1 MKTFPLPSIA
11 LSLAL
16 LVVGIAQGQ
25 TTARTTTQ
33 PAAGTGTLIVL
44 NKDGASASII
54 DRSGGNELTRV
65 ETGRGPHEVAVSPD
79 GKIAVVGNYG
89 QQQQPGHTLTV
100 IDLTSQSIIKTIDLE
115 KYHRPHGIA
124 FLLDGKRVAV
134 TVEVEQKLLIVN
146 IDSGIVEMAID
157 TNARTS
163 HMVVLSPD
171 ANRAYVSNI
180 GSGSL
185 TVIDLEAATRIKTI
199 ETGQGAEGLDISP
212 DGLEVWVSNRD
223 ADTISIIDTQSLAVV
238 ETLKCAT
245 FPIRLKFTPDG
256 KRVLVSN
263 ARSGDVAIFDVK
275 KRAEITRIVMA
286 KDWKPPAGQED
297 LFRQGPVPIGIMIPP
312 DGKHAY
318 VANTN
323 VNLVTVIDLQTLII
337 TDRLTAG
344 DRPDGLGYTPLVLG
358 KE

>member
-25 TTARTTTQ
+25 SRAPATTQ
-33 PAAGTGTLIVL
+33 PTASTGTLIVL

-54 DRSGGNELTRV
+54 DQAGGNEITRID
-65 ETGRGPHEVAVSPD
+65 TGIGPHEVAVSPD

-89 QQQQPGHTLTV
+89 QQQPGHTLTV
-100 IDLTSQSIIKTIDLE
+100 IDLTSQSIVKTIDLE
-115 KYHRPHGIA
+115 KYHRPHGIV
-124 FLLDGKRVAV
+124 FMPDGKRVVV
-134 TVEVEQKLLIVN
+134 TVEVEQKLLVVN
-146 IDSGIVEMAID
+146 IDSGTVEKAID

-171 ANRAYVSNI
+171 AKRAYVSNI

-199 ETGQGAEGLDISP
+199 ETGEGAEGLDISP
-212 DGLEVWVSNRD
+212 DGSEVWVGNRG
-223 ADTISIIDTQSLAVV
+223 ADTISIVDTNTLMVV
-238 ETLKCAT
+238 ETLNCAT

-256 KRVLVSN
+256 ARVLVSN
-263 ARSGDVAIFDVK
+263 MQSGDVAVIDTK
-275 KRAEITRIVMA
+275 MRSEITRIVMV
-286 KDWKPPAGQED
+286 KDWKPPTGQEN
-297 LFRQGPVPIGIMIPP
+297 LFRQGPVPIGILITP

-323 VNLVTVIDLQTLII
+323 VNLVTVIDLQTLEII
-337 TDRLTAG
+337 NRLTAG
-344 DRPDGLGYTPLVLG
+344 ARPDGLGYSPLVLG

>member
-1 MKTFPLPSIA
+1 MKIFQLPSIA
-11 LSLAL
+11 LFLAFI
-16 LVVGIAQGQ
+16 VVGIAQGQ
-25 TTARTTTQ
+25 TTARATSQ

-54 DRSGGNELTRV
+54 DRVGGNEITRID
-65 ETGRGPHEVAVSPD
+65 TGIGPHEVAVSPD

-89 QQQQPGHTLTV
+89 QQQPGHTLTV
-100 IDLTSQSIIKTIDLE
+100 IDLTSQNIVRTIDLE
-115 KYHRPHGIA
+115 KYHRPHGIV
-124 FLLDGKRVAV
+124 FMPDGKHVVV
-134 TVEVEQKLLIVN
+134 TAEVEQKLLVVN
-146 IDSGIVEMAID
+146 IDSGIVEKAID
-157 TNARTS
+157 TSARTS

-171 ANRAYVSNI
+171 AKRAYVSNI

-212 DGLEVWVSNRD
+212 DGSEVWVGNRG
-223 ADTISIIDTQSLAVV
+223 ADTISIVNTESLEVV

-256 KRVLVSN
+256 KRILISN

-286 KDWKPPAGQED
+286 KDWKPPSGKED

-323 VNLVTVIDLQTLII
+323 VNLVTVIDLQTLEII
-337 TDRLTAG
+337 NRLTAG
-344 DRPDGLGYTPLVLG
+344 ARPDGLGYSPLVLG

>member
-1 MKTFPLPSIA
+1 MTNLTF
-11 LSLAL
+11 LSFVLSMAL
-16 LVVGIAQGQ
+16 LVVGVAQGQ

-33 PAAGTGTLIVL
+33 PAVGTGTLIVL

-54 DRSGGNELTRV
+54 DRAGGNEIARID
-65 ETGRGPHEVAVSPD
+65 TGMGPHEVAVSPN

-89 QQQQPGHTLTV
+89 QQQAGHTLTV

-115 KYHRPHGIA
+115 KYHRPHGIV
-124 FLLDGKRVAV
+124 FLPDGKHVVV
-134 TVEVEQKLLIVN
+134 TAEVEQKLLVVN
-146 IDSGIVEMAID
+146 IDSGEVEKAIG

-171 ANRAYVSNI
+171 AKRAYVSNI
-180 GSGSL
+180 DSGSI
-185 TVIDLEAATRIKTI
+185 TVIDLESAARIKTI

-212 DGLEVWVSNRD
+212 DGSEVWVGNRG
-223 ADTISIIDTQSLAVV
+223 ADTISIVNTESLEVV

-256 KRVLVSN
+256 KRILVSN
-263 ARSGDVAIFDVK
+263 ARSGDVVVFDTT
-275 KRAEITRIVMA
+275 KRTEITRIVMA
-286 KDWKPPAGQED
+286 KDWKPPTGQED
-297 LFRQGPVPIGIMIPP
+297 LFTQGPVPIGILIPP

-323 VNLVTVIDLQTLII
+323 VNLVTVIDLQTLEI
-337 TDRLTAG
+337 TNRLSAG
-344 DRPDGLGYTPLVLG
+344 ARPDGLGYTPLVLG